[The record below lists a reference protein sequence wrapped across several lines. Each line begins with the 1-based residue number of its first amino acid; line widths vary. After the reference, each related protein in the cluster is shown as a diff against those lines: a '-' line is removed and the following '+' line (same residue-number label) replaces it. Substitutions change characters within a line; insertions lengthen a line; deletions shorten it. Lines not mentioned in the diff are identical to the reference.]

1 MPPAV
6 AGLAFLVALTGMA
19 AAGYVGGIPQHL
31 APPRLAE
38 RPNVDAARHDDRI
51 AAASKPEVSD
61 RVPPGIAALV
71 QEHVAARAALGR
83 RMPDAMCH

>member
-6 AGLAFLVALTGMA
+6 AGLAFLIALTGMA

-38 RPNVDAARHDDRI
+38 RPHLDAARHDDRI
-51 AAASKPEVSD
+51 AAVSKPEVSD

-71 QEHVAARAALGR
+71 QEHEAVRAALAR
-83 RMPDAMCH
+83 RMPGAVCR